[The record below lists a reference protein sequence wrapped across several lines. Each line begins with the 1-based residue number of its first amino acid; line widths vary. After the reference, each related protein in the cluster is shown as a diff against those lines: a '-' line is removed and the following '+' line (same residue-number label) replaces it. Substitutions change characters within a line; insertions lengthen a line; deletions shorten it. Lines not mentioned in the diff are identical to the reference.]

1 MHCTCFVLWLI
12 ERQILY
18 LLSFRA
24 GSSVAIDRVLFCFG
38 LWSIERG
45 IKYLKRG
52 SCGLWLLNPFT
63 GNRTEAK
70 KLSAGISTSLG

>member
-12 ERQILY
+12 KRQILY

-24 GSSVAIDRVLFCFG
+24 GFSVVIDRVLFCFG
-38 LWSIERG
+38 LWLIERG

-52 SCGLWLLNPFT
+52 SFGLWLLKPF
-63 GNRTEAK
+63 
-70 KLSAGISTSLG
+70 IW